1 MLQTGSDAATIER
14 WLRDRPEGRLML
26 VGHNPTLSELVSLL
40 VVGARRS
47 PICEL
52 KKGGIAALRACGRT
66 VGLYR
71 TLLDGAAAIACR
83 LGGDW
88 RGRLSTRAGVVGASA
103 TSERADADRRGMADR
118 AGLAKLKSHVL
129 KLKLR
134 ADARCA
140 RRWRHPA
147 IGSVAL
153 KLAGLDV
160 VGEHHA
166 QDSVKK
172 PPLELR
178 VFDRKHDFDAPAEVP
193 RHPVGRGQEDL
204 RLVAILEVGDPRM
217 LEVLVDDAD
226 DPDVVRDPR
235 HSRPQAA
242 GPRII
247 RSIRTPACEAR

>member
-40 VVGARRS
+40 VVGARKS

-52 KKGGIAALRACGRT
+52 KKGGIAALCSVWPDLWAFRLSWMAPPR
-66 VGLYR
+66 
-71 TLLDGAAAIACR
+71 LLRR
-83 LGGDW
+83 LGGDL

-118 AGLAKLKSHVL
+118 AGLAKLNRHVL

-134 ADARCA
+134 ANARCA
-140 RRWRHPA
+140 GQWWRHPA
-147 IGSVAL
+147 IASVAL

-178 VFDRKHDFDAPAEVP
+178 VFDRKHDLDAAAEVP

-217 LEVLVDDAD
+217 LQVLVDDAD
-226 DPDVVRDPR
+226 DPDVV
-235 HSRPQAA
+235 
-242 GPRII
+242 
-247 RSIRTPACEAR
+247 